1 MRYQQRNSGRDRAV
15 LCQRRILAQK
25 RDFGNTVFLCVGDCF
40 AQIFIC
46 LRPCFEQVCILRKE
60 LGSDRAVTFNIQ
72 SERSVRSEI
81 FPGRHI
87 VPATELITLVGLCS
101 QLIGVHCILGL
112 AVFLGNSS
120 PIHSVRTVFCGE
132 ESYGRFNIGR
142 QRNIGQRNLGR
153 CAGAVGLDVYI
164 YRPAGADL
172 F

>member
-87 VPATELITLVGLCS
+87 VPATELITLVGLLCS
-101 QLIGVHCILGL
+101 AI
-112 AVFLGNSS
+112 
-120 PIHSVRTVFCGE
+120 
-132 ESYGRFNIGR
+132 
-142 QRNIGQRNLGR
+142 
-153 CAGAVGLDVYI
+153 
-164 YRPAGADL
+164 
-172 F
+172 